1 MEQVFLGSRNADKGA
16 AAMKS
21 ITDAYPDAAGK
32 IEAMESNNQN

>member
-1 MEQVFLGSRNADKGA
+1 MFLGSRNADKGA